1 MTTVTPQVGQSDGD
15 VSWHMEGVGTYART
29 SATVLLGDSS
39 STDFNRWVAVLLPSV
54 AIPQGAP
61 VTEAHLTLKATGIAT
76 AIPGPLTIQAQ
87 AVDNAVVTT
96 SRTTI
101 DSWAN
106 TQATTASVSW
116 TPSAWVTSTLYDT
129 PDLKTVIQ
137 EIVNRAGWVSGNSI
151 MLFIKT
157 TRAAFTTAKA
167 ISFRAWDNTPA
178 DAAKLSVTYSTVF
191 GGTANA
197 GSDQTG
203 IAPYATVT
211 LTSAGSTGSPTA
223 WRWTP
228 LTVGAPALSSTSVAS
243 PTFTAPGTLN
253 GVTYTWGLEVGDGST
268 WSAQD
273 TVLTTVN
280 SHDAFA
286 RKSGV
291 WVPFQYKARKSGA
304 WV

>member
-1 MTTVTPQVGQSDGD
+1 MTTITSQVAVSDGD

-39 STDFNRWVAVLLPSV
+39 STDFNRWVAVLMPSV

-61 VTEAHLTLKATGIAT
+61 ITEAHLTLKATGLAT

-87 AVDNAVVTT
+87 TVDNAVVTT
-96 SRTTI
+96 SRATI

-106 TQATTASVSW
+106 TQASTAAVSW

-129 PDLKTVIQ
+129 PDLKTVVQ
-137 EIVNRAGWVSGNSI
+137 EIVNRPGWVSGNSI
-151 MLFIKT
+151 LFFIKT

-167 ISFRAWDNTPA
+167 LSFRAWDNTPA
-178 DAAKLSVTYSTVF
+178 DAAKLTVNYSTVF
-191 GGTANA
+191 AGVANA
-197 GSDQTG
+197 GTDQTG
-203 IAPYATVT
+203 IVPYSTVT
-211 LTSAGSTGSPTA
+211 LTSAGSTGSPSA
-223 WRWTP
+223 WRWTA
-228 LTVGAPALSSTSVAS
+228 LTPAAPALSATNVAS

-253 GVTYTWGLEVGDGST
+253 GTSFTWGLEVGNGTT

-273 TVLTTVN
+273 TVTTTVN
-280 SHDAFA
+280 SHDLFV
-286 RKSGV
+286 RRSGV
-291 WVPFQYKARKSGA
+291 WVPAQWKVRRSGA